1 MGSSYFVGIDNGGSS
16 IKCVIFDQEG
26 TPVSS
31 ASASVPLIRLNNGGT
46 ERDPDLLWQAN
57 CDAIRRALN
66 DSGLRPDQITAVSL
80 CGYGGGLV
88 LLDGSGSCVH
98 PVIVSTDS
106 RAEDL
111 LHVFQKDGTDDRVFS
126 HTCQRLWPGQPG
138 MLLPW
143 FVRNDPDTLRRAS
156 HILAPKDYIR
166 FRLTGQIATE
176 RTDASNTN
184 LFSLYTDTFDP
195 ELFACLGIS
204 ECLPKMPKTFR
215 NPCDIAG
222 TVTARAA
229 AQTGLAEGT
238 PVAAGLYDVASCTLA
253 SGILDESI
261 LSIVI
266 GTWNISGHLVRN
278 RAELE
283 TRSNGMCAFL
293 PGWYFSEE
301 SSPTSASNL
310 NWFVDQYYRGL
321 YPEQKDIYEFC
332 NRLVAAADPAASDLI
347 FLPYLYGSNTS
358 SGAKGCLLNLAGHH
372 TGADVLRAV
381 YEGILFSLL
390 QHVDALYEGKRPA
403 SARFSG
409 GPSRSSVWCQML
421 ADVLELP
428 IEVMEC
434 RELGA
439 LGAAIC
445 ASVASGVYTDYADA
459 VSRMTHTSGRYLPDP
474 ARAAIYRHK
483 YDSYQK
489 AASSMQELC
498 DIMKDTAQI

>member
-31 ASASVPLIRLNNGGT
+31 ASASVPLIRLNSGGT

-66 DSGLRPDQITAVSL
+66 GSGLRPDQITAVSL

-204 ECLPKMPKTFR
+204 ECLPKMPETFR

-222 TVTARAA
+222 TVTAQAA
-229 AQTGLAEGT
+229 AQTGLPEGT

-301 SSPTSASNL
+301 SNARFSRIFHTANETFQSFFVGQFVEAIILGSLCFIGMKILKLPYAAMSGTLVGVTAFIPIVGAFIGAGISAFIILTESPMQA
-310 NWFVDQYYRGL
+310 
-321 YPEQKDIYEFC
+321 
-332 NRLVAAADPAASDLI
+332 LI
-347 FLPYLYGSNTS
+347 FLIFL
-358 SGAKGCLLNLAGHH
+358 
-372 TGADVLRAV
+372 V
-381 YEGILFSLL
+381 LL
-390 QHVDALYEGKRPA
+390 QQFEGNIIYPKVV
-403 SARFSG
+403 G
-409 GPSRSSVWCQML
+409 SSVGLPSIWTL
-421 ADVLELP
+421 AAVTIGGGLFGIFGMILGVPLAATLYKLSFNVLEKKEAEQGIAP
-428 IEVMEC
+428 PEDKKPKKPEKTKKPQKPKK
-434 RELGA
+434 
-439 LGAAIC
+439 
-445 ASVASGVYTDYADA
+445 AS
-459 VSRMTHTSGRYLPDP
+459 R
-474 ARAAIYRHK
+474 K
-483 YDSYQK
+483 
-489 AASSMQELC
+489 
-498 DIMKDTAQI
+498 